1 MFRDG
6 VSGILVPPK
15 DPAALTD
22 ALRRLIDDPGLRKQM
37 GDAGRRMIRE
47 EGVFSPQRLAER
59 TELIYRKWLAERR
72 R

>member
-1 MFRDG
+1 
-6 VSGILVPPK
+6 
-15 DPAALTD
+15 
-22 ALRRLIDDPGLRKQM
+22 
-37 GDAGRRMIRE
+37 MIRE